1 MLPAEKASF
10 KNYALTIFENGI
22 PHVELKNILPPKDI
36 REAMEKQMR
45 AERERRE
52 AILLAEGEKR
62 SNILKAEGVKESEIL
77 RAEAKKEALIKEA
90 EGQAESILKINQ
102 ATAEG
107 LRMIKEAGADESVLT
122 LKAYEALGV
131 MADGKATKII
141 VPSNLQGLAG
151 LATSLK
157 EIITDPVENKK

>member
-1 MLPAEKASF
+1 
-10 KNYALTIFENGI
+10 
-22 PHVELKNILPPKDI
+22 
-36 REAMEKQMR
+36 MEKQMR

-62 SNILKAEGVKESEIL
+62 SNILKAEGAKESEIL

-90 EGQAESILKINQ
+90 EAKKEALIKEAEGQSESILKINE
-102 ATAEG
+102 ATAAG
-107 LRMIKEAGADESVLT
+107 LKMIKVVGVDQGVLT

-141 VPSNLQGLAG
+141 VPSNLQELAG
-151 LATSLK
+151 LVTSIK
-157 EIITDPVENKK
+157 EIATDKVDE